1 MRDDDPELDAGGAAE
16 PAEPS
21 LGDQLRAGREALG
34 LELEQLAAELRIEL
48 RFLRALESNELD
60 KLGAPVFAK
69 GYIKQIG
76 NRLRLDYGDLLAA
89 YYRLV
94 GPADVTMRPSRSIR
108 LRDEAQIT
116 AWVVA
121 GLVLLLLI
129 AFLAVWWMSGRT
141 GSWLSS
147 MESAPASAVPV
158 AAPAERSSAS

>member
-1 MRDDDPELDAGGAAE
+1 MREDEPELGAEGAAE

-21 LGDQLRAGREALG
+21 LGEQLRAGRESLG
-34 LELEQLAAELRIEL
+34 IELEQLATDLRIEL
-48 RFLRALESNELD
+48 RFLRALESNELE

-69 GYIKQIG
+69 GYIKQIA
-76 NRLRLDYGDLLAA
+76 NRLGLDYGDLLAA

-94 GPADVTMRPSRSIR
+94 GPAEVAVRPSRSIR

-129 AFLAVWWMSGRT
+129 ALLTVWWMNGGT
-141 GSWLSS
+141 GPWLSS
-147 MESAPASAVPV
+147 MELAPTSALPATV
-158 AAPAERSSAS
+158 PAERPSQG

>member
-1 MRDDDPELDAGGAAE
+1 MREDDPELGAEGAE
-16 PAEPS
+16 PAELS
-21 LGDQLRAGREALG
+21 LGEQLRAGREELG
-34 LELEQLAAELRIEL
+34 LELDQLAAELRIEL

-69 GYIKQIG
+69 GYVKQIAS
-76 NRLRLDYGDLLAA
+76 RLGLDYGDLLAA

-108 LRDEAQIT
+108 LRDDAQIT

-129 AFLAVWWMSGRT
+129 AFLAVWWMNGRT
-141 GSWLSS
+141 GLWLSS
-147 MESAPASAVPV
+147 TESAPTDAPPV
-158 AAPAERSSAS
+158 AVAERLSAS